1 MGKLTLSTL
10 WKKSILLS
18 LYFHLCSIV
27 VRKIDLGNIF
37 LEFRLL
43 QLITD
48 DHFLVSLEF
57 IQLTIHWALKRRG
70 FSEAASALLCKI
82 DVKILVL
89 FVLTKEIS
97 STYSVVKLILP
108 FFFYGLLWN
117 RLPSGVVDAPHCQCS
132 NSVWTVLSFMFFRF
146 LCGSQAV
153 WRSLPT
159 ELLYLNNCSSRKWC
173 LLICVEQYVQL

>member
-27 VRKIDLGNIF
+27 ARRIDLGNIF
-37 LEFRLL
+37 LQFRLL

-108 FFFYGLLWN
+108 FFFMASCGTGFLVEWLM
-117 RLPSGVVDAPHCQCS
+117 PHTVSVQTVFGQCS
-132 NSVWTVLSFMFFRF
+132 HLCTVSVWQS
-146 LCGSQAV
+146 GSLKIPSNWAFIF
-153 WRSLPT
+153 
-159 ELLYLNNCSSRKWC
+159 K
-173 LLICVEQYVQL
+173 